1 MKSVEISTVILR
13 ETQWLKMSNFKNGTR
28 TSFSMK
34 FYFTL
39 CNALSDKTFTFTTI
53 SDKEVCYAIQKG
65 ILASRS
71 TVFYYNHNDLDHLVE
86 LLEKQA
92 AEDRKVRDV

>member
-1 MKSVEISTVILR
+1 MYCI
-13 ETQWLKMSNFKNGTR
+13 
-28 TSFSMK
+28 
-34 FYFTL
+34 
-39 CNALSDKTFTFTTI
+39 SDKTFTYTTF

-92 AEDRKVRDV
+92 AEDRKVSRGSLIFVWSIF

>member
-1 MKSVEISTVILR
+1 LNFQPAIQRNSKIIL
-13 ETQWLKMSNFKNGTR
+13 L
-28 TSFSMK
+28 
-34 FYFTL
+34 YL
-39 CNALSDKTFTFTTI
+39 

-86 LLEKQA
+86 LLEAQA
-92 AEDRKVRDV
+92 AQDKKVFLVDKFSNPVNLF